1 MANLSFTQK
10 ITVTSA
16 IIISIGLIILSI
28 VNYEIVK
35 KNTQNNLQNN
45 LEETSKT
52 ASINIANW
60 LNGKLL
66 AIQSI
71 ADVSVDISNGM
82 DRSLLSI
89 VKKANKFI
97 YVYVASEQGA
107 MVMDDPAEV
116 LPADYD
122 PRSRPWYITAKK
134 LGSGS
139 FTEPYRDATTG
150 DMVISGLAPI
160 KKNGQFIGVSAG
172 DISLTYISK
181 MLSHVDFSNTGQ
193 VFLVSKS
200 GDILVH
206 NDSQMQGKNLRD
218 IYPNYNNSLLANLTE
233 QQRAG
238 KDYLVG
244 YYAIK
249 GVPSLDWYLAVEV
262 DQDKAFASMDEI
274 RNSALLLTPLS
285 VIIAIILL
293 TFLLNRLTKPLRE
306 LKVAMQDI
314 AEGDADL
321 TQRLVLNSQDELG
334 ELAKYFNRFVENI
347 HLMMQDFKVQS
358 DDMNVIA
365 QKMNDISEQS
375 KHEMGQQRQETEQVA
390 TAVAEMSAAAAEIA
404 INAQGA
410 AEAARDADEEGLVI
424 NQVVEE
430 AISSIRGLADNL
442 SSAEKDIAD
451 LEVEVAGISTVLDVI
466 RGIAD
471 QTNLL
476 ALNAAIEA
484 ARAGEQGR
492 GFAVVADEVRS
503 LAGKTQES
511 TKEIHA
517 KIESLQNGA
526 HRAVESMK
534 KSRITSDI
542 SVQKSGEAGTSLE
555 KISQSVSRIS
565 DMNLQIATASE
576 EQTNVTEEI
585 ARNIT
590 NISDSTERTYEG
602 ANQTVLTSQQLS
614 DIGENINK
622 EVNKFII

>member
-1 MANLSFTQK
+1 MANLSFSQK
-10 ITVTSA
+10 ITLASA
-16 IIISIGLIILSI
+16 VIITIGLIILSI

-35 KNTQNNLQNN
+35 QNTQENLQSN
-45 LEETSKT
+45 LQETSNT

-66 AIQSI
+66 AIQSV
-71 ADVSVDISNGM
+71 ANVTEEISTDM

-89 VKKANKFI
+89 VQKSNEFI
-97 YVYVASEQGA
+97 SVYVASEQA
-107 MVMDDPAEV
+107 DMVMDDPKAL

-122 PRSRPWYITAKK
+122 PRIRPWYIAAKK
-134 LGSGS
+134 LGQGS
-139 FTEPYRDATTG
+139 FTEPYIDVTTG
-150 DMVISGLAPI
+150 GLVIPALAPI
-160 KKNGQFIGVSAG
+160 KNNGQFTGVSAG
-172 DISLTYISK
+172 DISLNYISE
-181 MLSHVDFSNTGQ
+181 MLKLVNFSNTGQ
-193 VFLVSKS
+193 VFLVSKE
-200 GDILVH
+200 GQILVH
-206 NDSQMQGKNLRD
+206 NDSNMYGKNLRD
-218 IYPNYNNSLLANLTE
+218 IYPEHGIKLQSKLVKK
-233 QQRAG
+233 QRAG

-262 DQDKAFASMDEI
+262 DEKKAFSSMDDI
-274 RNSALLLTPLS
+274 RNGSLILTPVA
-285 VIIAIILL
+285 VIMTIILL
-293 TFLLNRLTKPLRE
+293 SLLLSRLTKPLRE

-321 TQRLVLNSQDELG
+321 TQRLQVTTKDELG
-334 ELAKYFNRFVENI
+334 ELAKHFNRFVENI

-358 DDMNVIA
+358 DDMTVIA
-365 QKMNDISEQS
+365 LQMNDISEQS

-404 INAQGA
+404 LNAQGA
-410 AEAARDADEEGLVI
+410 AAAAHDADEEGLVI

-430 AISSIRGLADNL
+430 AISSIQGLADNL
-442 SSAEKDIAD
+442 TSAEKDIAD

-492 GFAVVADEVRS
+492 GFSVVADEVRS

-511 TKEIHA
+511 TKEINA

-526 HRAVESMK
+526 QRAVESMK
-534 KSRITSDI
+534 KSRTTSDI
-542 SVQKSGEAGTSLE
+542 SVQKAGEAGASLG
-555 KISQSVSRIS
+555 KISESVSRIS

-585 ARNIT
+585 ARNVT

-602 ANQTVLTSQQLS
+602 ANQTVSTSQQLS
-614 DIGENINK
+614 GIGENINK
-622 EVNKFII
+622 EINKFII